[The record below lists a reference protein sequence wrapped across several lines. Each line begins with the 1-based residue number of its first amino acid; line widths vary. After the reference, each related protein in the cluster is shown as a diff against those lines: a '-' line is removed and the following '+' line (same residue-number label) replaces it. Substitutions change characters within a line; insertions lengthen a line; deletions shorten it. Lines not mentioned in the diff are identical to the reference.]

1 MLYVATNEL
10 GSSKT
15 ASQISRS
22 VTDLALPLISE
33 ANTVT
38 ISRIVPR
45 KDSLN
50 NKAQEVN
57 SRLINICGERNIT
70 FVDHTNTTDIERHLN
85 ESRVHLNKSR
95 TIDFAKNVCEFL
107 LQQDWYCSDNSVN
120 IALGRENCSTALG
133 VSKPI
138 PEHNIHHEVSQ
149 SDSLRCSGNKSVR
162 EDRIFKE
169 PYKILSSLNRGALF
183 EPRKDLENIRRKN
196 INRLIFA

>member
-22 VTDLALPLISE
+22 VTDFALPLISE

-107 LQQDWYCSDNSVN
+107 LQQD
-120 IALGRENCSTALG
+120 
-133 VSKPI
+133 
-138 PEHNIHHEVSQ
+138 
-149 SDSLRCSGNKSVR
+149 
-162 EDRIFKE
+162 
-169 PYKILSSLNRGALF
+169 
-183 EPRKDLENIRRKN
+183 
-196 INRLIFA
+196 